1 MFNRIFA
8 VGFEPFGDDCIHTVN
23 VKGHKIILILFGNAE
38 AFENGGEDVVIH
50 LCVCRVHSQSACVFN
65 YGAKQFLMFFD
76 IVEIRRKVAWNYEIE
91 FFKRTGFNLLNK
103 FARLFV
109 HMGYKFFDD
118 EIHTFGKQI
127 VNCFVVQVK
136 SGAVDLSFFA
146 NFFNRD
152 ESKVL
157 LLKKFKKCFV
167 HTDCGVEIFAFG
179 FVHGNAPLHIFFAD
193 FSCKLYNFKGIF
205 ALALFQEFFVNRKVD
220 GNADKADYSDD
231 NSENK

>member
-23 VKGHKIILILFGNAE
+23 VKGHKIILLLFGNAE

-91 FFKRTGFNLLNK
+91 FFKRTGFDLLNK
-103 FARLFV
+103 FARLFA

-118 EIHTFGKQI
+118 
-127 VNCFVVQVK
+127 
-136 SGAVDLSFFA
+136 
-146 NFFNRD
+146 
-152 ESKVL
+152 
-157 LLKKFKKCFV
+157 
-167 HTDCGVEIFAFG
+167 
-179 FVHGNAPLHIFFAD
+179 
-193 FSCKLYNFKGIF
+193 
-205 ALALFQEFFVNRKVD
+205 
-220 GNADKADYSDD
+220 
-231 NSENK
+231 